1 MVIRV
6 KVTAK
11 NDHCSLTEGFE
22 TDDLHLSLDDE
33 QLKAWVEKVLEAF
46 NQPVETVTVKA
57 WMDL

>member
-22 TDDLHLSLDDE
+22 ADDLHLSLDDE
-33 QLKAWVEKVLEAF
+33 QLKGWVEKVLEAF